1 MANIEVKLRKGSAT
15 DHTTFAG
22 ALGEVTVDTTNQTL
36 HVHNGSGT
44 AGSGERLAKYS
55 ELAGAG
61 TGTVTS
67 VDSGTGLTG
76 GPITSSGTL
85 SIANDGVGPD
95 QLAHTAVTP
104 GSYTS
109 ADITVDQ
116 QGRITAAANGTSG
129 SAGTP
134 NWNSG
139 WVNTDGTTSVAN
151 GATLD
156 FTHNLG
162 TTNLTVDVY
171 VATNNSGANLV
182 KTDHFVIDLGG
193 NYFGSQ
199 VQDVTTSQLT
209 VQLGANG
216 YLDLTTSGGAT
227 ATSFASKYIKVVAS
241 ASATVSAVS
250 KYDSGWSSTAAAT
263 AGSTIT
269 VTHSLGTPATCITIL
284 FSTSASGA
292 NAFTSDIAWDLSNN
306 PYGASITNIGANS
319 FDLQI
324 GMMGLSRLD
333 TSGSDVAVTSAY
345 WRAVAIG

>member
-1 MANIEVKLRKGSAT
+1 MANIEVKLRRG
-15 DHTTFAG
+15 TTAQHAG
-22 ALGEVTVDTTNQTL
+22 FTGAEGEVTVDTDLDTL
-36 HVHNGSGT
+36 RVHDGST
-44 AGSGERLAKYS
+44 AGGERLAKYS
-55 ELAGAG
+55 ELASAG

-76 GPITSSGTL
+76 GPITTSGTL

-116 QGRITAAANGTSG
+116 QGRITAAASG
-129 SAGTP
+129 SG
-134 NWNSG
+134 G
-139 WVNTDGTTSVAN
+139 SVA
-151 GATLD
+151 
-156 FTHNLG
+156 
-162 TTNLTVDVY
+162 
-171 VATNNSGANLV
+171 
-182 KTDHFVIDLGG
+182 
-193 NYFGSQ
+193 
-199 VQDVTTSQLT
+199 
-209 VQLGANG
+209 
-216 YLDLTTSGGAT
+216 
-227 ATSFASKYIKVVAS
+227 
-241 ASATVSAVS
+241 

-269 VTHSLGTPATCITIL
+269 VTHSLGTPATCTNIL
-284 FSTSASGA
+284 FSTSANGA

-333 TSGSDVAVTSAY
+333 TSGSDVSVASAY
-345 WRAVAIG
+345 WRAVVISSAGGGGGGSGGVQAKCFFDGTSASPTASGATNIASITKNQTGDYTVNFTSSITDPVASVSVVNASTANPVDASIHTITSSSVKIITGTNTSGRVDFAGVHLLVF